1 MADQRFIH
9 KEYFNLNV
17 SRGVERGAQN
27 VHKFGAVPSMSNAT
41 TGTIWD
47 IDDTLYPWNAWT
59 TPGPVTILA
68 VDASDNS
75 KVVTLQGLDENYEL
89 ASDNITVSSSG
100 SSVGTQTFSRLF
112 RGFVSSG
119 SGTNAGDI
127 TVQIGGTTVLQIN
140 ADFGQTLMSVYTI
153 PSGYTGYLT
162 QLVCS
167 TQTNHDA
174 TGNLFIRPFNGVFRI
189 SHSFEV
195 SYDTYRYE
203 FHIPL
208 RITEKSDID
217 FRVNNRT
224 NNARITSAFDL
235 LLIQE

>member
-1 MADQRFIH
+1 MALKFTNDER
-9 KEYFNLNV
+9 FNLA
-17 SRGVERGAQN
+17 RGLILDATS

-47 IDDTLYPWNAWT
+47 INDTLYPWSAWT
-59 TPGPVTILA
+59 TPGPVTILTVNA
-68 VDASDNS
+68 GDNG
-75 KVVTLQGLDENYEL
+75 KVVTLQGLDENYDL
-89 ASDNITVSSSG
+89 VSDDITVSSSG

-119 SGTNAGDI
+119 SGTNVDDI

-195 SYDTYRYE
+195 SYDTYFYK
-203 FHIPL
+203 FDVPL
-208 RITEKSDID
+208 EINEKSDID
-217 FRVNNRT
+217 FRAVNRT

-235 LLIQE
+235 ILLRNT